1 MARIW
6 DLTITIP
13 FSGCYV
19 YGGSLNPAG
28 YGQISLPT
36 GMTKSRQAGVHR
48 VAYEAL
54 VGPIPSG
61 MHIDHKCRVRSC
73 WRPDHLRVVICAN
86 GHPFDGLDPK
96 TGQRLCSICKRE
108 ASRKWARKFQ
118 AARRRQ
124 RRALALT
131 GEIEAVHSKGAE
143 PMGGEGQ

>member
-1 MARIW
+1 MIGLSPPAQKARK
-6 DLTITIP
+6 T
-13 FSGCYV
+13 
-19 YGGSLNPAG
+19 
-28 YGQISLPT
+28 
-36 GMTKSRQAGVHR
+36 
-48 VAYEAL
+48 
-54 VGPIPSG
+54 
-61 MHIDHKCRVRSC
+61 
-73 WRPDHLRVVICAN
+73 ICAN